1 MSPELQVDSLPA
13 KLPGKLLKIHIVV
26 KILEIIF
33 SMLICINI
41 VFSYIKIKGHILFS
55 LWMVVFTFWQIFFF
69 FNMEEHPCVVPW
81 GTHKPGPSYG
91 NSLTLGTQLAL
102 ARINL

>member
-13 KLPGKLLKIHIVV
+13 KLPGKPLKIHIVV

-33 SMLICINI
+33 SRLICINI
-41 VFSYIKIKGHILFS
+41 VFSCIKIKGHILFS

-69 FNMEEHPCVVPW
+69 FNMEDHVCVVPW

>member
-13 KLPGKLLKIHIVV
+13 KLPGKPLKIHIVV

-33 SMLICINI
+33 SRLICINI
-41 VFSYIKIKGHILFS
+41 VFSCIKIKGHILFS

-69 FNMEEHPCVVPW
+69 LIWKSMYVLFPGVPI
-81 GTHKPGPSYG
+81 
-91 NSLTLGTQLAL
+91 SLVPLMGIASHLELSWHWQE
-102 ARINL
+102 

>member
-41 VFSYIKIKGHILFS
+41 VFSYIKIKGHILLS
-55 LWMVVFTFWQIFFF
+55 LWMAVFTFWQIFF

-91 NSLTLGTQLAL
+91 NSLTLGTPLAL